1 LKKLLV
7 PKYVITLLAYSVINL
22 DPYSDITTIHRRSSV
37 SGQPKSATKLVTIL
51 KTATPVAAAAA
62 SSLEGGTGWTVMST
76 ADAWDSSQCVTEF
89 LDGSK
94 NREAEQEGTPFVPLL
109 LQPLDILH

>member
-7 PKYVITLLAYSVINL
+7 PKYVITLLAYFVINL
-22 DPYSDITTIHRRSSV
+22 DPCSDITTIHKRSSV
-37 SGQPKSATKLVTIL
+37 SGQPKPATKLVTIL
-51 KTATPVAAAAA
+51 KTATPVAAAA

-76 ADAWDSSQCVTEF
+76 ADAWDSSRCVIEF
-89 LDGSK
+89 LEGSK

-109 LQPLDILH
+109 LQPLDTLH